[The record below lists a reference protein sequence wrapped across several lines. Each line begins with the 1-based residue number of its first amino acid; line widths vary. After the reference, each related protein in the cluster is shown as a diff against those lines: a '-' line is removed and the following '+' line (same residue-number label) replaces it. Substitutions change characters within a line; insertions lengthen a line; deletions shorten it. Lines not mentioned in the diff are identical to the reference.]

1 MIRNRDVLN
10 SLPMLASVLGDQYGI
25 EVRIGGSEA
34 KTDGKTIY
42 LPSLPLNCDLDLL
55 ALARGYLD
63 HEAAH
68 IRHTDFKAVKTTRM
82 NPVTFNF
89 FNTLEDWRIEQRL
102 AAIFPGCRQNLHWL
116 IRRLFLEDKTGKSSG
131 EDAQSPALLILKY
144 VLLTVRAWDVPE
156 LSGRVSKIGQSLDQH
171 FPGLRIQMDGI
182 LKEVQASCP
191 DTKAAIA
198 YAQQLAACLQ
208 DWQTQ
213 NSVEEEQQDSPPDEN
228 QPAVKVAGNQQDN
241 GKASQNQEG
250 ESEKGGKENGE
261 QSESASDAQQAG
273 SVDKAAAV
281 SPKKASEELGSL
293 FVIDSAQLPK
303 GTGELVS
310 ESLEEQACKNQ
321 GDGINVAI
329 RGRMHLEPL
338 SPEDKLEALQASI
351 ALRTRFSSL
360 LQTQTQRRC
369 QLARKGRLNPTSLYR
384 LSVGNPRVFQKE
396 GNHTGLDTAVHVLLD
411 ASGSMRGEPMRLASL
426 ACYAVGKALEHAK
439 GISVGITAFPAF
451 SAQSEAVY
459 PIIEHGQPLTDNFQ
473 ISADY
478 DTPLAEA
485 LWWTLQVL
493 VKRQERR
500 KLLLILTDGQPN
512 TWDPSVEVL
521 RQITRVGI
529 EVYGVGLNDC
539 NIEKLLPGRSKII
552 HRLTELAPVMF
563 DFLQRSIMRRN
574 DG

>member
-42 LPSLPLNCDLDLL
+42 LPSLPLECDRDLL

-68 IRHTDFKAVKTTRM
+68 IRQTDFKAVKTARM

-89 FNTLEDWRIEQRL
+89 FNTIEDWRIEQRL

-116 IRRLFLEDKTGKSSG
+116 IRRLFLEDKRDKSSG
-131 EDAQSPALLILKY
+131 EAAQSSALLILKY

-156 LSGRVSKIGQSLDQH
+156 LWGRVSEIGQSLDQL
-171 FPGLRIQMDGI
+171 FPGLRAQMDDI
-182 LKEVQASCP
+182 LKDVQTSCP
-191 DTKAAIA
+191 DTKSAIA

-213 NSVEEEQQDSPPDEN
+213 NSEEQQDRPPDEN
-228 QPAVKVAGNQQDN
+228 QPAGRGTGNQQDH
-241 GKASQNQEG
+241 GKTFQSQEDGTEKEG
-250 ESEKGGKENGE
+250 EENGGPP
-261 QSESASDAQQAG
+261 ESASDVQQAG
-273 SVDKAAAV
+273 SVDKAATV

-293 FVIDSAQLPK
+293 FVMDSAQLPK
-303 GTGELVS
+303 GTGEHVS

-360 LQTQTQRRC
+360 LQIQTQRRC
-369 QLARKGRLNPTSLYR
+369 QPARKGHLNPTNLYR
-384 LSVGNPRVFQKE
+384 LSIGNPKAFQKE
-396 GNHTGLDTAVHVLLD
+396 GTHTGLDTAVHVLLD

-451 SAQSEAVY
+451 SAQSEAVF
-459 PIIEHGQPLTDNFQ
+459 PIMEHGQPLTDNFQ

-512 TWDPSVEVL
+512 TWEPSVEAL

-529 EVYGVGLNDC
+529 EVYGVGLSDC

-552 HRLTELAPVMF
+552 HKLTELAPVMF